1 MDYCFIFRL
10 KNKLKV
16 CLLQMTNDN
25 LFYPFI
31 GNVNCGGHTAQSCAY
46 CPQGNG
52 HYWCNGDCQWN
63 WGTNAC
69 ETTSSQR
76 KDHRH
81 SLSIS
86 KNIIIKS

>member
-1 MDYCFIFRL
+1 MA
-10 KNKLKV
+10 
-16 CLLQMTNDN
+16 NDN

-63 WGTNAC
+63 WGTRTC
-69 ETTSSQR
+69 EPARITGQR
-76 KDHRH
+76 KDHIH
-81 SLSIS
+81 LLSMS
-86 KNIIIKS
+86 KNIVKF